1 MNPHPIPPGL
11 KELPSGSFLR
21 QSQLI
26 PHLIP
31 ISAATLWRMV
41 QDGRFPRPVKLGPRI
56 TAWRVEDVCA
66 WSEARH
72 G

>member
-11 KELPSGSFLR
+11 KELPSGNFLR